1 MFYIG
6 AFQAWHYKALGFND
20 STADIASKEQHLRCR
35 CRALMLLL
43 LRLRQ
48 SDIPLHDRQLIQLK
62 REAMEAST
70 AWLSCLSDAHDDNI
84 IPASTLDPYDI
95 ANVGISCTAIY
106 VDADLS
112 GQRTSIEA
120 EVPSLVTQCIA
131 IISPLVNTNAIAKK
145 FRKTLLLCSRAI
157 QSTSCNL
164 QVFSSTEMDEIV
176 PKLPRQMF
184 ETLSSIAQQGFGG

>member
-6 AFQAWHYKALGFND
+6 VFQAWHYKALGFQD
-20 STADIASKEQHLRCR
+20 GTDDVASKEQHLRCR

-48 SDIPLHDRQLIQLK
+48 SETPLHDRQLIQLK
-62 REAMEAST
+62 RDAIEASS
-70 AWLSCLSDAHDDNI
+70 AWLTCLSDAHDDNI
-84 IPASTLDPYDI
+84 MPASTLDPYDV
-95 ANVGISCTAIY
+95 ANVGITCIAIY

-112 GQRTSIEA
+112 GQVTSLEA
-120 EVPSLVTQCIA
+120 EVPSLITQCIA
-131 IISPLVNTNAIAKK
+131 IISSMVNTNAIAKK

-164 QVFSSTEMDEIV
+164 QVFSSTEMEEIF
-176 PKLPRQMF
+176 PELPRQMF
-184 ETLSSIAQQGFGG
+184 ETLSSITQRGFGG